1 MYVIIY
7 NMQAIVNK
15 KQTREYNNMKQ
26 NTLGNLILIAY
37 MLMMIVSLVSAV
49 DLFTLS
55 HPSFA
60 FGWIMSVAIEISIA
74 ALLIVNRKV
83 PGIKSVL
90 YVLGFITLFQICANT
105 YSAYIHIENISPF
118 AELFALDEWE
128 VIDQK
133 RMLAFATGGVLPAI
147 CLALIYIQNEVR
159 EQTETNKTNNKEPDD
174 KAYNI
179 EGVQI
184 PSDEDAEDDEDGGEA
199 EEASSSKSH
208 IDQPISESESEEV
221 PTPQQQDES
230 TKDADINTESEE
242 QAEITTEQLSET
254 DESND
259 QSEDTVEPEAA
270 VEEPKKRKYTK
281 KSTSKSTSKTAKKT
295 SKKTKTS
302 KSNKKPKASKKAEEQ
317 TSADEVSV
325 TDVPESDPDSQS
337 QESVAELAE
346 RLNDIRRGKH
356 NPVSNG
362 YSMML

>member
-1 MYVIIY
+1 
-7 NMQAIVNK
+7 
-15 KQTREYNNMKQ
+15 MKQ
-26 NTLGNLILIAY
+26 NTLSNLILIAY
-37 MLMMIVSLVSAV
+37 LLMMIVSLVSAV

-74 ALLIVNRKV
+74 ALLIVNRKA
-83 PGIKSVL
+83 PSIKSVL

-159 EQTETNKTNNKEPDD
+159 EQTETNKTDNKEPDD

-184 PSDEDAEDDEDGGEA
+184 LSDEDGGEA
-199 EEASSSKSH
+199 EGTSSPKSH
-208 IDQPISESESEEV
+208 TDQPISESESESEKT
-221 PTPQQQDES
+221 PTPQQQDEGA
-230 TKDADINTESEE
+230 KGADINTKSEE
-242 QAEITTEQLSET
+242 QAEIAIEQLSGT

-281 KSTSKSTSKTAKKT
+281 KSTSKSTSKTTKKT

-302 KSNKKPKASKKAEEQ
+302 KSNKKPKASKASKKAEEQ
-317 TSADEVSV
+317 MPADEVSV

>member
-1 MYVIIY
+1 
-7 NMQAIVNK
+7 
-15 KQTREYNNMKQ
+15 MKQ
-26 NTLGNLILIAY
+26 NTLSNLILIAY
-37 MLMMIVSLVSAV
+37 LLMMIVSLVSAV

-159 EQTETNKTNNKEPDD
+159 EQTETNKTDNTDNKEPDD
-174 KAYNI
+174 KAYNT
-179 EGVQI
+179 E
-184 PSDEDAEDDEDGGEA
+184 SAESAEDA
-199 EEASSSKSH
+199 SSPKSH
-208 IDQPISESESEEV
+208 IDQPISESGSESESESEEV

-242 QAEITTEQLSET
+242 QAEIATGQLSET

-281 KSTSKSTSKTAKKT
+281 KSTSKSTSKTTKKT

-302 KSNKKPKASKKAEEQ
+302 KSNKKPKASKASKKAEEQ
-317 TSADEVSV
+317 TSTDEVSV

>member
-7 NMQAIVNK
+7 NMQAVVNK

-26 NTLGNLILIAY
+26 NTLSNLILIAY
-37 MLMMIVSLVSAV
+37 LLMMIVSLVSAV
-49 DLFTLS
+49 DLFMLS

-74 ALLIVNRKV
+74 ALLIVNRKA

-159 EQTETNKTNNKEPDD
+159 EQTETNKTNNKEHDD

-179 EGVQI
+179 EGDQI
-184 PSDEDAEDDEDGGEA
+184 PSDDEDGGEA
-199 EEASSSKSH
+199 EEASSLKSH
-208 IDQPISESESEEV
+208 IDQSISESESEEV

-230 TKDADINTESEE
+230 AKDADINTEPEE
-242 QAEITTEQLSET
+242 QTEIATEQLSET

-259 QSEDTVEPEAA
+259 QSEDTAEPEAA

-281 KSTSKSTSKTAKKT
+281 KSTSKSTSKTTKKT

-302 KSNKKPKASKKAEEQ
+302 KSNKKLKASKKVEEQ

>member
-1 MYVIIY
+1 
-7 NMQAIVNK
+7 
-15 KQTREYNNMKQ
+15 MKQ
-26 NTLGNLILIAY
+26 NTLSNLILIAY
-37 MLMMIVSLVSAV
+37 LLMMIVSLVSAV

-74 ALLIVNRKV
+74 ALLIVNRKA

-159 EQTETNKTNNKEPDD
+159 EQTETNKTNNKESDD

-179 EGVQI
+179 E
-184 PSDEDAEDDEDGGEA
+184 DAEGDEDGGEA
-199 EEASSSKSH
+199 EDTSSPKSH
-208 IDQPISESESEEV
+208 IDQPISESEEV

-230 TKDADINTESEE
+230 AKDADINTEPEE
-242 QAEITTEQLSET
+242 QAEIATEQLSET

-259 QSEDTVEPEAA
+259 QNEDTVESEAT

-281 KSTSKSTSKTAKKT
+281 KSTSKTAKKT

-302 KSNKKPKASKKAEEQ
+302 KSNKKPKASKASKKAEEQ
-317 TSADEVSV
+317 MSADEVSV

>member
-1 MYVIIY
+1 
-7 NMQAIVNK
+7 
-15 KQTREYNNMKQ
+15 MKQ
-26 NTLGNLILIAY
+26 NTLSNLILIAY
-37 MLMMIVSLVSAV
+37 LLMMIVSLVSAV

-105 YSAYIHIENISPF
+105 YSAYIHIDNISPF

-159 EQTETNKTNNKEPDD
+159 EQTETNKTDNKEPDD

-184 PSDEDAEDDEDGGEA
+184 PSDEDA
-199 EEASSSKSH
+199 SSPKNR
-208 IDQPISESESEEV
+208 IDQPISESESESEEV

-242 QAEITTEQLSET
+242 QAEIATEQLSET

-259 QSEDTVEPEAA
+259 QSEDTVESEAA

-302 KSNKKPKASKKAEEQ
+302 KSNKKPKASKKAEEYI
-317 TSADEVSV
+317 SADEVSV

>member
-1 MYVIIY
+1 
-7 NMQAIVNK
+7 
-15 KQTREYNNMKQ
+15 MKQ
-26 NTLGNLILIAY
+26 NTLSNLILIAY
-37 MLMMIVSLVSAV
+37 LLMMIVSLVSAV

-159 EQTETNKTNNKEPDD
+159 EQTETNKIDNKEPDD

-179 EGVQI
+179 EDVQI
-184 PSDEDAEDDEDGGEA
+184 PSDEDAEGDED
-199 EEASSSKSH
+199 ASSPKSH

-221 PTPQQQDES
+221 PSPQQQDEGA
-230 TKDADINTESEE
+230 KDTDINTKSEE
-242 QAEITTEQLSET
+242 QAEIAIEQLSGT
-254 DESND
+254 DGSND
-259 QSEDTVEPEAA
+259 QSEDTVEPKAA

-295 SKKTKTS
+295 NKKTKTS

>member
-1 MYVIIY
+1 
-7 NMQAIVNK
+7 
-15 KQTREYNNMKQ
+15 MKQ
-26 NTLGNLILIAY
+26 NTLSNLILIAY
-37 MLMMIVSLVSAV
+37 LLMMIVSLVSAV

-159 EQTETNKTNNKEPDD
+159 EQTETNKTDNKEPDD
-174 KAYNI
+174 KAYNT
-179 EGVQI
+179 EDVQI
-184 PSDEDAEDDEDGGEA
+184 PSDEDGGEA
-199 EEASSSKSH
+199 EGTSSPKSH
-208 IDQPISESESEEV
+208 TDQPISESESESESEET
-221 PTPQQQDES
+221 PAPQQQDEGA
-230 TKDADINTESEE
+230 KDADINTKSEE
-242 QAEITTEQLSET
+242 QAEITIEQLSGT

-259 QSEDTVEPEAA
+259 QSEDTVEPKAA

-281 KSTSKSTSKTAKKT
+281 KSTSKTAKKT

-302 KSNKKPKASKKAEEQ
+302 KSNKKPKASKASKKAEEQ

>member
-1 MYVIIY
+1 
-7 NMQAIVNK
+7 
-15 KQTREYNNMKQ
+15 MKQ
-26 NTLGNLILIAY
+26 NTLSNLILIAY
-37 MLMMIVSLVSAV
+37 LLMMIVSLVSAV

-159 EQTETNKTNNKEPDD
+159 EQTETKTDNKEPDD

-184 PSDEDAEDDEDGGEA
+184 PLDEDGGEA
-199 EEASSSKSH
+199 EGTSSPKSH
-208 IDQPISESESEEV
+208 IDQPISESESESEET
-221 PTPQQQDES
+221 PAPQQQDEGA
-230 TKDADINTESEE
+230 KDADINTKSEE
-242 QAEITTEQLSET
+242 QAEITIEQLSGT

-259 QSEDTVEPEAA
+259 QSEATVEPEAA

-281 KSTSKSTSKTAKKT
+281 KSTSKTVKKT

-302 KSNKKPKASKKAEEQ
+302 KSNKKPKASKASKKAEEQ
-317 TSADEVSV
+317 TSADEDSV
-325 TDVPESDPDSQS
+325 TDVLESDPDSQS

-362 YSMML
+362 YSMIL

>member
-1 MYVIIY
+1 
-7 NMQAIVNK
+7 
-15 KQTREYNNMKQ
+15 MKQ
-26 NTLGNLILIAY
+26 NTLSNLILIAY
-37 MLMMIVSLVSAV
+37 LLMMIVSLVSAV

-159 EQTETNKTNNKEPDD
+159 EQTETNKTDNTDNKEPDD
-174 KAYNI
+174 KAYNT
-179 EGVQI
+179 
-184 PSDEDAEDDEDGGEA
+184 EDAESAED
-199 EEASSSKSH
+199 ASSPKSH
-208 IDQPISESESEEV
+208 IDQPISESGSESESESEEV

-242 QAEITTEQLSET
+242 QAEIATGQLSET

-281 KSTSKSTSKTAKKT
+281 KSTSKSTSKTTKKT

-302 KSNKKPKASKKAEEQ
+302 KSNKKPKASKASKKAEEQ
-317 TSADEVSV
+317 TSTDEVSV

>member
-1 MYVIIY
+1 
-7 NMQAIVNK
+7 
-15 KQTREYNNMKQ
+15 MKQ
-26 NTLGNLILIAY
+26 NTLSNLILIAY
-37 MLMMIVSLVSAV
+37 LLMMIVSLVSAV

-159 EQTETNKTNNKEPDD
+159 EQTETNKTDNKEPDD
-174 KAYNI
+174 KAYNT
-179 EGVQI
+179 EDVQI
-184 PSDEDAEDDEDGGEA
+184 PSDEDAEGDED
-199 EEASSSKSH
+199 ASSPKSH
-208 IDQPISESESEEV
+208 IDQPISESESESEEV

-230 TKDADINTESEE
+230 AKDADINTESEE
-242 QAEITTEQLSET
+242 QAEIAMEQLSGT

-259 QSEDTVEPEAA
+259 QSEDIVESEAA

-302 KSNKKPKASKKAEEQ
+302 KSNKKPKASKASKKAEEQ

-325 TDVPESDPDSQS
+325 IDVPESDPDSQS

-346 RLNDIRRGKH
+346 RLNDIRRGKY

>member
-1 MYVIIY
+1 
-7 NMQAIVNK
+7 
-15 KQTREYNNMKQ
+15 MKQ
-26 NTLGNLILIAY
+26 NALSNLILIAY

-74 ALLIVNRKV
+74 ALLMVNRKA

-105 YSAYIHIENISPF
+105 YSAYIHIENIAPF

-159 EQTETNKTNNKEPDD
+159 EQTETNKTDNKEPDD
-174 KAYNI
+174 KVDNI
-179 EGVQI
+179 EDVQI
-184 PSDEDAEDDEDGGEA
+184 PSDEDAEGDEDGGEA
-199 EEASSSKSH
+199 EDTSSPEDH
-208 IDQPISESESEEV
+208 ITQPIPESESEEV

-230 TKDADINTESEE
+230 TEDAEE
-242 QAEITTEQLSET
+242 HAETATEQLSET
-254 DESND
+254 DEINN
-259 QSEDTVEPEAA
+259 QSEDTVEPEAVA
-270 VEEPKKRKYTK
+270 EEPKKRKYTK

-295 SKKTKTS
+295 NKKTKTS
-302 KSNKKPKASKKAEEQ
+302 KSNKKSKASKKAEEQ
-317 TSADEVSV
+317 ISTDEVSV
-325 TDVPESDPDSQS
+325 TDVPESGSDPQS

-346 RLNDIRRGKH
+346 RLNNIRRGKH

>member
-1 MYVIIY
+1 
-7 NMQAIVNK
+7 
-15 KQTREYNNMKQ
+15 MKQ
-26 NTLGNLILIAY
+26 NALSNLILVAY

-74 ALLIVNRKV
+74 ALLMVNRKA

-105 YSAYIHIENISPF
+105 YSAYIHIENIAPF

-159 EQTETNKTNNKEPDD
+159 EQTETNKTDNKEPDD
-174 KAYNI
+174 KVDNI
-179 EGVQI
+179 EDVQI
-184 PSDEDAEDDEDGGEA
+184 PSDEDAEGDEDGGEA
-199 EEASSSKSH
+199 EEASSPEDH
-208 IDQPISESESEEV
+208 IVQPIPDSDSESEEV
-221 PTPQQQDES
+221 STPQQQDES
-230 TKDADINTESEE
+230 TEDADANTESEE
-242 QAEITTEQLSET
+242 QAETATGQLPET
-254 DESND
+254 DEINN

-270 VEEPKKRKYTK
+270 AEEPKKRKYTK
-281 KSTSKSTSKTAKKT
+281 KSTSKSTKKT
-295 SKKTKTS
+295 NKKTKTS
-302 KSNKKPKASKKAEEQ
+302 KSNKKSKASKKTEEQ
-317 TSADEVSV
+317 ISADEVSV
-325 TDVPESDPDSQS
+325 TDVPESGSDSQS

-346 RLNDIRRGKH
+346 RLNNIRRGKH

>member
-1 MYVIIY
+1 
-7 NMQAIVNK
+7 
-15 KQTREYNNMKQ
+15 MKQ
-26 NTLGNLILIAY
+26 NTLSNLILIAY
-37 MLMMIVSLVSAV
+37 LLMMIVSLVSAV

-174 KAYNI
+174 KAYNT
-179 EGVQI
+179 EDVQI
-184 PSDEDAEDDEDGGEA
+184 PSDEDGGEA
-199 EEASSSKSH
+199 EDTSSPKSH

-230 TKDADINTESEE
+230 AKDADINTEPEE
-242 QAEITTEQLSET
+242 QAEIATEQLSET

-259 QSEDTVEPEAA
+259 QNEDTVESEAT

-281 KSTSKSTSKTAKKT
+281 KSTSKTAKKT

-302 KSNKKPKASKKAEEQ
+302 KSNKKPKASKASKKAEEQ
-317 TSADEVSV
+317 MSADEVSV

>member
-1 MYVIIY
+1 
-7 NMQAIVNK
+7 
-15 KQTREYNNMKQ
+15 MKQ
-26 NTLGNLILIAY
+26 NTLSNLILIAY
-37 MLMMIVSLVSAV
+37 LLMMIVSLVSAV

-74 ALLIVNRKV
+74 ALLIVNRKA
-83 PGIKSVL
+83 PSIKSVL

-159 EQTETNKTNNKEPDD
+159 EQTETNKTDNKEPDD

-184 PSDEDAEDDEDGGEA
+184 LSDEDGGEA
-199 EEASSSKSH
+199 EGTSSPKSH
-208 IDQPISESESEEV
+208 TDQPISESESESEKT
-221 PTPQQQDES
+221 PTPQQQDEGA
-230 TKDADINTESEE
+230 KGADINTKSEE
-242 QAEITTEQLSET
+242 QAEIAIEQLSGT

-259 QSEDTVEPEAA
+259 QSEDTVEPEAV

-281 KSTSKSTSKTAKKT
+281 KSTSKTAKKT

-302 KSNKKPKASKKAEEQ
+302 KSNKKPKASKASKKAEEQ
-317 TSADEVSV
+317 MPADEVSV

>member
-1 MYVIIY
+1 
-7 NMQAIVNK
+7 
-15 KQTREYNNMKQ
+15 MKQ
-26 NTLGNLILIAY
+26 NTLSNLILIAY
-37 MLMMIVSLVSAV
+37 LLMMIVSLVSAV

-159 EQTETNKTNNKEPDD
+159 EQTETNKTDNKEPDD
-174 KAYNI
+174 KAYNT
-179 EGVQI
+179 EDVQI
-184 PSDEDAEDDEDGGEA
+184 PSDEDSDEA
-199 EEASSSKSH
+199 EGASSPKSH
-208 IDQPISESESEEV
+208 IDQPISESESESEKT
-221 PTPQQQDES
+221 PTPQQQDEGA
-230 TKDADINTESEE
+230 KDADINTKSEE
-242 QAEITTEQLSET
+242 QAEITIEQLSGT

-259 QSEDTVEPEAA
+259 QSEDTVEPKAA
-270 VEEPKKRKYTK
+270 VEKPKKRKYTK
-281 KSTSKSTSKTAKKT
+281 KSTSKTAKKT
-295 SKKTKTS
+295 GKKTKTS
-302 KSNKKPKASKKAEEQ
+302 KSNKKPKASKASKKAEEQ

>member
-1 MYVIIY
+1 
-7 NMQAIVNK
+7 
-15 KQTREYNNMKQ
+15 MKQ
-26 NTLGNLILIAY
+26 NTLSNLILIAY
-37 MLMMIVSLVSAV
+37 LLMMIVSLVSAV

-60 FGWIMSVAIEISIA
+60 FGWVMSVAIEISIA
-74 ALLIVNRKV
+74 ALLIVNRKA

-174 KAYNI
+174 KAYNV

-184 PSDEDAEDDEDGGEA
+184 PSDEDAEGDEDGGEA
-199 EEASSSKSH
+199 EDTSSPKSH
-208 IDQPISESESEEV
+208 IDRPISESESEEA
-221 PTPQQQDES
+221 PAPQQQDES
-230 TKDADINTESEE
+230 AKDADINTESEE
-242 QAEITTEQLSET
+242 QAEIATEHLSET

-259 QSEDTVEPEAA
+259 QNEDTVEPEAA

-281 KSTSKSTSKTAKKT
+281 KSTSKTAKKT

-325 TDVPESDPDSQS
+325 TDVPESDPDSPS

-356 NPVSNG
+356 NPISNG

>member
-1 MYVIIY
+1 
-7 NMQAIVNK
+7 
-15 KQTREYNNMKQ
+15 MKQ
-26 NTLGNLILIAY
+26 NTLSNLILIAY
-37 MLMMIVSLVSAV
+37 LLMMIVSLVSAV

-159 EQTETNKTNNKEPDD
+159 EQTETNKTDNKEPDD
-174 KAYNI
+174 KAYNT
-179 EGVQI
+179 
-184 PSDEDAEDDEDGGEA
+184 EDAESAED
-199 EEASSSKSH
+199 ASSPKSH
-208 IDQPISESESEEV
+208 IDQPISESESEEA
-221 PTPQQQDES
+221 PTPQQQDKS
-230 TKDADINTESEE
+230 AKDADINTESEE
-242 QAEITTEQLSET
+242 QAEIATEQLSET

-281 KSTSKSTSKTAKKT
+281 KSTSKTAKKT
-295 SKKTKTS
+295 SKKTKTT
-302 KSNKKPKASKKAEEQ
+302 KSNKKPKASKASKKAEEQ
-317 TSADEVSV
+317 TSTDEASV

>member
-1 MYVIIY
+1 
-7 NMQAIVNK
+7 
-15 KQTREYNNMKQ
+15 MKQ
-26 NTLGNLILIAY
+26 NTLSNLILIAY
-37 MLMMIVSLVSAV
+37 LLMMIVSLVSAV

-159 EQTETNKTNNKEPDD
+159 EQTETNKIDNKEPDD
-174 KAYNI
+174 KAYNT
-179 EGVQI
+179 EDVQI
-184 PSDEDAEDDEDGGEA
+184 PSDEDAEGEA
-199 EEASSSKSH
+199 EDASSPKSH
-208 IDQPISESESEEV
+208 IDQPILESESESESETEEA
-221 PTPQQQDES
+221 PTPQQQDVGA
-230 TKDADINTESEE
+230 KDADINTESEE
-242 QAEITTEQLSET
+242 QAEIATEQLSET
-254 DESND
+254 EESND
-259 QSEDTVEPEAA
+259 QSGDTVEPEAA

-302 KSNKKPKASKKAEEQ
+302 KSNKKPKTSKKAEEQ

-356 NPVSNG
+356 NPVSNR

>member
-1 MYVIIY
+1 
-7 NMQAIVNK
+7 
-15 KQTREYNNMKQ
+15 MKQ
-26 NTLGNLILIAY
+26 NTLSNLILIAY
-37 MLMMIVSLVSAV
+37 LLMMIVSLVSAV

-133 RMLAFATGGVLPAI
+133 RILAFATGGVLPAI

-159 EQTETNKTNNKEPDD
+159 EQTETNKIDNKEPDD
-174 KAYNI
+174 KAYNT
-179 EGVQI
+179 EDVQI
-184 PSDEDAEDDEDGGEA
+184 PSGEDAEGDEDT
-199 EEASSSKSH
+199 SSPKSH
-208 IDQPISESESEEV
+208 IDQPISESESEES

-230 TKDADINTESEE
+230 AKDADINAEPEE
-242 QAEITTEQLSET
+242 QAEIATEQLSET
-254 DESND
+254 DESNG
-259 QSEDTVEPEAA
+259 QSEDTAEPEAA
-270 VEEPKKRKYTK
+270 VEKPKKRKYTK
-281 KSTSKSTSKTAKKT
+281 KSTSKSTSKTTKKT

-302 KSNKKPKASKKAEEQ
+302 KSNKKPKASKASKKAEEQ

>member
-1 MYVIIY
+1 
-7 NMQAIVNK
+7 
-15 KQTREYNNMKQ
+15 MKQ
-26 NTLGNLILIAY
+26 NTLSNLILIAY
-37 MLMMIVSLVSAV
+37 LLMMIVSLVSAV

-159 EQTETNKTNNKEPDD
+159 EQTETNKTDNKEPDD
-174 KAYNI
+174 KAYNT
-179 EGVQI
+179 
-184 PSDEDAEDDEDGGEA
+184 EDAESAED
-199 EEASSSKSH
+199 ASSPKSR
-208 IDQPISESESEEV
+208 IDQPISESGSESESEEV

-230 TKDADINTESEE
+230 AKDADINTESEE
-242 QAEITTEQLSET
+242 QAEIATGQLSET

-259 QSEDTVEPEAA
+259 QSEDTVELEAA
-270 VEEPKKRKYTK
+270 IEKPKKRKYTK
-281 KSTSKSTSKTAKKT
+281 KSTSKSTSKTTKKT
-295 SKKTKTS
+295 SKKTKII
-302 KSNKKPKASKKAEEQ
+302 KSNKKPKASKASKKAEEQ
-317 TSADEVSV
+317 TSTGEASV
-325 TDVPESDPDSQS
+325 TDVPEADPDSQS

>member
-1 MYVIIY
+1 
-7 NMQAIVNK
+7 
-15 KQTREYNNMKQ
+15 MKQ
-26 NTLGNLILIAY
+26 NTLSNLILIAY
-37 MLMMIVSLVSAV
+37 LLMMIVSLVSAV

-159 EQTETNKTNNKEPDD
+159 EQTETNKTDNKEPDD

-184 PSDEDAEDDEDGGEA
+184 PSDEDGGEA
-199 EEASSSKSH
+199 EGTSSPKSH
-208 IDQPISESESEEV
+208 TDQPISESESESEKT
-221 PTPQQQDES
+221 PTPQQQDEGA
-230 TKDADINTESEE
+230 KGADINTKSEE
-242 QAEITTEQLSET
+242 QAEIAIEQLSGT

-281 KSTSKSTSKTAKKT
+281 KSTSKSTSKTTKKT
-295 SKKTKTS
+295 SKKTKTT
-302 KSNKKPKASKKAEEQ
+302 KSNKKPKASKASKKAEEQ

>member
-1 MYVIIY
+1 
-7 NMQAIVNK
+7 
-15 KQTREYNNMKQ
+15 MKQ
-26 NTLGNLILIAY
+26 NALSNLILIAY

-74 ALLIVNRKV
+74 ALLMVNRKA

-105 YSAYIHIENISPF
+105 YSAYIHIENIAPF

-159 EQTETNKTNNKEPDD
+159 EQTETNKTDNNKEPDD
-174 KAYNI
+174 KVDNI
-179 EGVQI
+179 EDVQI
-184 PSDEDAEDDEDGGEA
+184 PSDEDAEGDEDGGEA
-199 EEASSSKSH
+199 EDASSPEDH
-208 IDQPISESESEEV
+208 IDQPIPESESEEV
-221 PTPQQQDES
+221 STPQQQDES
-230 TKDADINTESEE
+230 TEDAEE
-242 QAEITTEQLSET
+242 QAETATEQLPET
-254 DESND
+254 DEINN
-259 QSEDTVEPEAA
+259 QSEDTVEPEAVA
-270 VEEPKKRKYTK
+270 EEPKKHKYTK

-295 SKKTKTS
+295 NKKTKTS
-302 KSNKKPKASKKAEEQ
+302 KSNKKSKASKKAEEQ
-317 TSADEVSV
+317 ISADEVSV
-325 TDVPESDPDSQS
+325 TDVPESGSDSQS
-337 QESVAELAE
+337 QESVVELAE
-346 RLNDIRRGKH
+346 RLNNIRRGKH

>member
-1 MYVIIY
+1 
-7 NMQAIVNK
+7 
-15 KQTREYNNMKQ
+15 MKQ
-26 NTLGNLILIAY
+26 NTLSNLILIAY
-37 MLMMIVSLVSAV
+37 LLMMIVSLVSAV

-159 EQTETNKTNNKEPDD
+159 EQTETNKTDNKEPDD
-174 KAYNI
+174 KAYNT
-179 EGVQI
+179 EDVQI
-184 PSDEDAEDDEDGGEA
+184 PSDEDSDEA
-199 EEASSSKSH
+199 EGASSPKSH
-208 IDQPISESESEEV
+208 IDQPISEPESESEKT
-221 PTPQQQDES
+221 PTPQQQDEGA
-230 TKDADINTESEE
+230 KDADINTKSEE
-242 QAEITTEQLSET
+242 QAEIAIEQLSGT

-259 QSEDTVEPEAA
+259 QSEDTVEPKAA

-302 KSNKKPKASKKAEEQ
+302 KSNKKPKASKASKKAEEQ
-317 TSADEVSV
+317 TSADEVSL

>member
-1 MYVIIY
+1 
-7 NMQAIVNK
+7 
-15 KQTREYNNMKQ
+15 MKQ
-26 NTLGNLILIAY
+26 NTLSNLILIAY
-37 MLMMIVSLVSAV
+37 LLMMIVSLVSAV

-133 RMLAFATGGVLPAI
+133 RILAFATGGVLPAI

-159 EQTETNKTNNKEPDD
+159 EQTETNKIDNKEPDD
-174 KAYNI
+174 KAYNT
-179 EGVQI
+179 EDVQI
-184 PSDEDAEDDEDGGEA
+184 PSGEDAEGDEDT
-199 EEASSSKSH
+199 SSPKSH
-208 IDQPISESESEEV
+208 IDQPISESESEES

-230 TKDADINTESEE
+230 AKDADINAEPEE
-242 QAEITTEQLSET
+242 QAEIATEQLSET
-254 DESND
+254 DESNG
-259 QSEDTVEPEAA
+259 QSEDTAEPEAA
-270 VEEPKKRKYTK
+270 VEKPKKRKYTK
-281 KSTSKSTSKTAKKT
+281 KSTSKSTSKTTKKT

-302 KSNKKPKASKKAEEQ
+302 KSNKKPKASKASKKAEEQ

-346 RLNDIRRGKH
+346 RLNDIRRGKP
-356 NPVSNG
+356 NPVSNR

>member
-1 MYVIIY
+1 
-7 NMQAIVNK
+7 
-15 KQTREYNNMKQ
+15 MKQ
-26 NTLGNLILIAY
+26 NTLSNLILIAY
-37 MLMMIVSLVSAV
+37 LLMMIVSLVSAV

-159 EQTETNKTNNKEPDD
+159 EQTETNKTNNKESDD

-179 EGVQI
+179 E
-184 PSDEDAEDDEDGGEA
+184 DAEGDEDGGEA
-199 EEASSSKSH
+199 EDTSSPKSH

-230 TKDADINTESEE
+230 AKDADINTEPEE
-242 QAEITTEQLSET
+242 QAEIATEQLSET

-259 QSEDTVEPEAA
+259 QNEDTVESEAT

-281 KSTSKSTSKTAKKT
+281 KSTSKTAKKT

-302 KSNKKPKASKKAEEQ
+302 KSNKKPKASKASKKAEEQ
-317 TSADEVSV
+317 MSADEVSV

>member
-1 MYVIIY
+1 
-7 NMQAIVNK
+7 
-15 KQTREYNNMKQ
+15 MKQ
-26 NTLGNLILIAY
+26 NTLSNLILIAY
-37 MLMMIVSLVSAV
+37 LLMMIVSLVSAV

-159 EQTETNKTNNKEPDD
+159 EQTETNKIDNKEPDD
-174 KAYNI
+174 KAYNT
-179 EGVQI
+179 EDAE
-184 PSDEDAEDDEDGGEA
+184 SAEDEDAEGEA
-199 EEASSSKSH
+199 EDASSPKSH
-208 IDQPISESESEEV
+208 IDQPISESEEV

-230 TKDADINTESEE
+230 AKDTDINTESEE
-242 QAEITTEQLSET
+242 QAEIATGQLSET

-259 QSEDTVEPEAA
+259 QSEDTVEPEVA

-295 SKKTKTS
+295 NKKTKTS

>member
-1 MYVIIY
+1 
-7 NMQAIVNK
+7 
-15 KQTREYNNMKQ
+15 MKQ
-26 NTLGNLILIAY
+26 NTLSNLILIAY
-37 MLMMIVSLVSAV
+37 LLMMIVSLVSAV

-159 EQTETNKTNNKEPDD
+159 EQTETNKTGNNNKEPD
-174 KAYNI
+174 NI
-179 EGVQI
+179 EDVQI
-184 PSDEDAEDDEDGGEA
+184 PSDEDGGEA
-199 EEASSSKSH
+199 EGH
-208 IDQPISESESEEV
+208 INQPTSESESEEV
-221 PTPQQQDES
+221 PAPQQQDES
-230 TKDADINTESEE
+230 AKDADINTESEE
-242 QAEITTEQLSET
+242 QAEIATEQLSET

-270 VEEPKKRKYTK
+270 AEEPKKRKYTK

-295 SKKTKTS
+295 SKKTKTT
-302 KSNKKPKASKKAEEQ
+302 KSNKKPKASKKAKEQ
-317 TSADEVSV
+317 TSADEVLV

>member
-1 MYVIIY
+1 
-7 NMQAIVNK
+7 
-15 KQTREYNNMKQ
+15 MKQ
-26 NTLGNLILIAY
+26 NTLSNLILIAY
-37 MLMMIVSLVSAV
+37 LLMMIVSLVSAV

-60 FGWIMSVAIEISIA
+60 FGWIMSIAIEISIA

-159 EQTETNKTNNKEPDD
+159 GQTETNKTDNKEPDD
-174 KAYNI
+174 KAYNT
-179 EGVQI
+179 EDVQI
-184 PSDEDAEDDEDGGEA
+184 PSGEDAEGEA
-199 EEASSSKSH
+199 EDASSPKSH
-208 IDQPISESESEEV
+208 IDQPILESESEES
-221 PTPQQQDES
+221 PTPQQQDEGA
-230 TKDADINTESEE
+230 KDADINTESEE
-242 QAEITTEQLSET
+242 QAEIATGQLSET

-270 VEEPKKRKYTK
+270 VEKPKKRKYTK
-281 KSTSKSTSKTAKKT
+281 KSTSKTTKKT

-302 KSNKKPKASKKAEEQ
+302 KSNKKPKASKASKKAEEQ

-346 RLNDIRRGKH
+346 RLNDIRRGKP
-356 NPVSNG
+356 NPVSNR

>member
-1 MYVIIY
+1 
-7 NMQAIVNK
+7 
-15 KQTREYNNMKQ
+15 MKQ
-26 NTLGNLILIAY
+26 NTLSNLILIAY
-37 MLMMIVSLVSAV
+37 LLMMIVSLVSAV

-159 EQTETNKTNNKEPDD
+159 EQTETNKIDNKEPDD
-174 KAYNI
+174 KAYNT
-179 EGVQI
+179 EDVQI
-184 PSDEDAEDDEDGGEA
+184 SSDEDAEGDED
-199 EEASSSKSH
+199 ASSPKSH
-208 IDQPISESESEEV
+208 IGQPISESESKEV

-230 TKDADINTESEE
+230 AKDTDINTESEE
-242 QAEITTEQLSET
+242 QAEIATEQLPET
-254 DESND
+254 NESND
-259 QSEDTVEPEAA
+259 QSEDTVESEAA
-270 VEEPKKRKYTK
+270 VEKPKKRKYTK
-281 KSTSKSTSKTAKKT
+281 KSTSKTAKKT
-295 SKKTKTS
+295 NKKTKTS
-302 KSNKKPKASKKAEEQ
+302 RSNKKPKASKKAEEQ

>member
-1 MYVIIY
+1 
-7 NMQAIVNK
+7 
-15 KQTREYNNMKQ
+15 MKQ
-26 NTLGNLILIAY
+26 NTLSNLILIAY
-37 MLMMIVSLVSAV
+37 LLMMIVSLVSAV

-74 ALLIVNRKV
+74 ALLIVNRRV

-159 EQTETNKTNNKEPDD
+159 EQTETNKTDNKEPGD
-174 KAYNI
+174 KAYNT
-179 EGVQI
+179 EDGCEA
-184 PSDEDAEDDEDGGEA
+184 EDA
-199 EEASSSKSH
+199 SSPKSH
-208 IDQPISESESEEV
+208 IDQPISESESEEI

-230 TKDADINTESEE
+230 AKDADINTESEE
-242 QAEITTEQLSET
+242 QAEIATEQLSET
-254 DESND
+254 EESND
-259 QSEDTVEPEAA
+259 QSEDIVEPEAT

-281 KSTSKSTSKTAKKT
+281 KSTSKTTKKT

-302 KSNKKPKASKKAEEQ
+302 KSNKKPKASKASKKAEEQ
-317 TSADEVSV
+317 TSTDEASV

>member
-1 MYVIIY
+1 
-7 NMQAIVNK
+7 
-15 KQTREYNNMKQ
+15 MKQ
-26 NTLGNLILIAY
+26 NTLSNLILIAY
-37 MLMMIVSLVSAV
+37 LLMMIVSLVSAV

-159 EQTETNKTNNKEPDD
+159 EQTETNKTDNKEPDD
-174 KAYNI
+174 KAYNT
-179 EGVQI
+179 
-184 PSDEDAEDDEDGGEA
+184 EDAESAED
-199 EEASSSKSH
+199 ASSPKSR
-208 IDQPISESESEEV
+208 IDQPISESGSESESESEEV
-221 PTPQQQDES
+221 PAPQQQDES
-230 TKDADINTESEE
+230 AKDTDINTESEE
-242 QAEITTEQLSET
+242 QAEIATEQLSET
-254 DESND
+254 EESND
-259 QSEDTVEPEAA
+259 QSEDTVESEAA
-270 VEEPKKRKYTK
+270 VEKPKKRKYTK

-295 SKKTKTS
+295 NKKTKTS

-317 TSADEVSV
+317 ISADEVSV

-356 NPVSNG
+356 NPVSSR

>member
-1 MYVIIY
+1 
-7 NMQAIVNK
+7 
-15 KQTREYNNMKQ
+15 MKQ
-26 NTLGNLILIAY
+26 NALSNLILIAY

-74 ALLIVNRKV
+74 ALLMVNRKA

-105 YSAYIHIENISPF
+105 YSAYIHIENIAPF

-159 EQTETNKTNNKEPDD
+159 EQTETNKTDNNKEPDD
-174 KAYNI
+174 KVDNI
-179 EGVQI
+179 EDVQI
-184 PSDEDAEDDEDGGEA
+184 PSDEDAEGDEDGGEA
-199 EEASSSKSH
+199 EDASSPEDH
-208 IDQPISESESEEV
+208 IDQPIPESESEEV
-221 PTPQQQDES
+221 STPQQQD
-230 TKDADINTESEE
+230 KNTEDAEE
-242 QAEITTEQLSET
+242 QAETATEQLPET
-254 DESND
+254 DEINN
-259 QSEDTVEPEAA
+259 QSEDTVGSDAA
-270 VEEPKKRKYTK
+270 AEEPKKRKYTK
-281 KSTSKSTSKTAKKT
+281 KSTSKTAKKT
-295 SKKTKTS
+295 NKKTKTS
-302 KSNKKPKASKKAEEQ
+302 KSNKKSKASKKAEEQ
-317 TSADEVSV
+317 ISADEVSV
-325 TDVPESDPDSQS
+325 TDVPETGSDSQS

-346 RLNDIRRGKH
+346 RLNNIRRGKH
-356 NPVSNG
+356 NPASNG

>member
-1 MYVIIY
+1 
-7 NMQAIVNK
+7 
-15 KQTREYNNMKQ
+15 MKQ
-26 NTLGNLILIAY
+26 NTLSNLILIAY
-37 MLMMIVSLVSAV
+37 LLMMTVSLVSAV

-118 AELFALDEWE
+118 AELFALDDWE

-159 EQTETNKTNNKEPDD
+159 EQTETNKTDNKEPND
-174 KAYNI
+174 KAYNT

-184 PSDEDAEDDEDGGEA
+184 PSDEDGGEA
-199 EEASSSKSH
+199 EGASSPKSH
-208 IDQPISESESEEV
+208 TDQPISESESESEKT
-221 PTPQQQDES
+221 PTPQQQDEGA
-230 TKDADINTESEE
+230 KGADINTKSEE
-242 QAEITTEQLSET
+242 QAEIAIEQLSGT

-259 QSEDTVEPEAA
+259 QNEDTVEPEAT

-302 KSNKKPKASKKAEEQ
+302 KSNKKPKASKASKKAEEQ
-317 TSADEVSV
+317 TSTDEVSV

>member
-1 MYVIIY
+1 
-7 NMQAIVNK
+7 
-15 KQTREYNNMKQ
+15 MKQ
-26 NTLGNLILIAY
+26 NTLSNLILIAY
-37 MLMMIVSLVSAV
+37 LLMMIVSLVSAV

-159 EQTETNKTNNKEPDD
+159 EQTETNKTGNKEPED
-174 KAYNI
+174 
-179 EGVQI
+179 VQI
-184 PSDEDAEDDEDGGEA
+184 PSDEDGGEA
-199 EEASSSKSH
+199 EDASSPKSH
-208 IDQPISESESEEV
+208 ADQPISESESESEEV
-221 PTPQQQDES
+221 PTPQQQDEGA
-230 TKDADINTESEE
+230 KDTDINTESEE
-242 QAEITTEQLSET
+242 QAEIATEQLSET

-259 QSEDTVEPEAA
+259 QSEDIVESEAA

-302 KSNKKPKASKKAEEQ
+302 KSNKKPKASKASKKAEEQ

>member
-1 MYVIIY
+1 
-7 NMQAIVNK
+7 
-15 KQTREYNNMKQ
+15 MKQ
-26 NTLGNLILIAY
+26 NTLSNLILIAY
-37 MLMMIVSLVSAV
+37 LLMMIVSLVSAV

-159 EQTETNKTNNKEPDD
+159 EQTETNKTNNKESDD

-184 PSDEDAEDDEDGGEA
+184 PSDEDTEGEA
-199 EEASSSKSH
+199 EDASSPKSH
-208 IDQPISESESEEV
+208 IDQPISESESESEEV
-221 PTPQQQDES
+221 LTPQQQDES
-230 TKDADINTESEE
+230 AKDTDINTESEE
-242 QAEITTEQLSET
+242 QAEIATEQLSET
-254 DESND
+254 NESND

-270 VEEPKKRKYTK
+270 VEKPKKRKYTK
-281 KSTSKSTSKTAKKT
+281 KSTSKTTKKT

-302 KSNKKPKASKKAEEQ
+302 KSNKKSKASKKAEEHI
-317 TSADEVSV
+317 SADEVSV

>member
-1 MYVIIY
+1 
-7 NMQAIVNK
+7 
-15 KQTREYNNMKQ
+15 MKQ
-26 NTLGNLILIAY
+26 NTLSNLILIAY
-37 MLMMIVSLVSAV
+37 LLMMIVSLVSAV

-159 EQTETNKTNNKEPDD
+159 EQTETNKTDNKEPDD
-174 KAYNI
+174 KAYNT
-179 EGVQI
+179 EDVQI
-184 PSDEDAEDDEDGGEA
+184 PSDEDGGEA
-199 EEASSSKSH
+199 EGASSPKSH
-208 IDQPISESESEEV
+208 IDQPISESESESESEEV
-221 PTPQQQDES
+221 PTPQQQDENA
-230 TKDADINTESEE
+230 KDADINTESEE
-242 QAEITTEQLSET
+242 QAEIAIEQLSGT

-259 QSEDTVEPEAA
+259 QSEDTVEPKAA
-270 VEEPKKRKYTK
+270 IEKPKKRKYTK
-281 KSTSKSTSKTAKKT
+281 KSTSKSTSKTTKKT

>member
-1 MYVIIY
+1 
-7 NMQAIVNK
+7 
-15 KQTREYNNMKQ
+15 MKQ
-26 NTLGNLILIAY
+26 NTLSNLILIAY
-37 MLMMIVSLVSAV
+37 LLMMIVSLVSAV

-159 EQTETNKTNNKEPDD
+159 EQTETNKTDNKEPDD
-174 KAYNI
+174 KAYNT
-179 EGVQI
+179 EDVQI
-184 PSDEDAEDDEDGGEA
+184 PSDEDAEGDED
-199 EEASSSKSH
+199 ASSPKSH

-230 TKDADINTESEE
+230 AKDTDINTESEE
-242 QAEITTEQLSET
+242 QAEIATGQLSET

-259 QSEDTVEPEAA
+259 QSEDTVEPEVA

-295 SKKTKTS
+295 NKKTKTS